1 MNKSLIAASL
11 LLLSMTAFASEHG
24 AGVDADVQ
32 GAFSALDANEDSVI
46 SLDEAQA
53 DDELM
58 TRFDEIDADG
68 DGAIT
73 LEEFTIYLAR

>member
-1 MNKSLIAASL
+1 MNKALIVASL
-11 LLLSMTAFASEHG
+11 LLLSMTAFANEYG
-24 AGVDADVQ
+24 TGVDADVQ
-32 GAFSALDANEDSVI
+32 VAFSALDTNEDGVI
-46 SLDEAQA
+46 SRDEAQA